1 MSKKQAVIFS
11 LTDEFH
17 TDVDNIYEAV
27 VDEENNEAFQMIDEL
42 RRKLKALKDNLIK
55 KEEI

>member
-1 MSKKQAVIFS
+1 MNKKIDLIFS
-11 LTDEFH
+11 LTNEFH
-17 TDVDNIYEAV
+17 TDIDNIYEHLCD
-27 VDEENNEAFQMIDEL
+27 DENQEGFSLIDEL

>member
-1 MSKKQAVIFS
+1 MSSKETVIFS
-11 LTDEFH
+11 LTNEFH
-17 TDVDNIYEAV
+17 TDVDNIYESLM
-27 VDEENNEAFQMIDEL
+27 DKEEKEAFKMIDGL